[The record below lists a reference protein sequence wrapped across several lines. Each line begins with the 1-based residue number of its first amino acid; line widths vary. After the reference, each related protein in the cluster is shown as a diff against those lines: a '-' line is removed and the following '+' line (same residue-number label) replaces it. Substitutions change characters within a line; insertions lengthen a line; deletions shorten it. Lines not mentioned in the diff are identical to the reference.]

1 MNYRELFLALD
12 TVAVWHR
19 CIKNWMNVSL
29 AVVAQIIRDLDPVGG
44 DSRRGRALRHSLY
57 YSKILAGYGILMVMI
72 SLAL

>member
-1 MNYRELFLALD
+1 
-12 TVAVWHR
+12 
-19 CIKNWMNVSL
+19 MNVSL